1 MSEKESLDLVST
13 NFFDGLELRFGFDA
27 FDDHLHA
34 EFLSKQDER
43 AHHGFCLGT
52 LHYLFH
58 KTAVDFQSIKRQFLD
73 IAKSRIARAKEIGA
87 DEVQGFLLGHPTP
100 NPLKHLST
108 YPSAMVENA
117 MDEATFLVPELEVP

>member
-73 IAKSRIARAKEIGA
+73 IGDRRSSFVACLPPAAKTPDRRAQIHAAAHLLPMQPAGFSAGA
-87 DEVQGFLLGHPTP
+87 
-100 NPLKHLST
+100 
-108 YPSAMVENA
+108 
-117 MDEATFLVPELEVP
+117 PELE

>member
-1 MSEKESLDLVST
+1 LLAQ
-13 NFFDGLELRFGFDA
+13 ELGMKVIVEGVETEA
-27 FDDHLHA
+27 QLKA
-34 EFLSKQDER
+34 
-43 AHHGFCLGT
+43 
-52 LHYLFH
+52 
-58 KTAVDFQSIKRQFLD
+58 I
-73 IAKSRIARAKEIGA
+73 KEIGA